1 MFARMEHEFFYM
13 IRISVSFRFS
23 SATDTDRRVESTLSW
38 KGNVHAFLLDIFC
51 MLFVSLCVCE
61 VSMIKELL
69 V

>member
-1 MFARMEHEFFYM
+1 M

-51 MLFVSLCVCE
+51 MLFVCPYVCMK
-61 VSMIKELL
+61 SA
-69 V
+69 